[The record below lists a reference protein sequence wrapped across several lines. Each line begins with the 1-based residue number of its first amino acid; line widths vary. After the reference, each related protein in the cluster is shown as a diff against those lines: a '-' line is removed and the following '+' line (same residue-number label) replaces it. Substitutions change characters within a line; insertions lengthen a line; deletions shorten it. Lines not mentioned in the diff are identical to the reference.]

1 MSLKL
6 SRFPFSI
13 RWDNTHGKI
22 GKNNHTGTEMAVG
35 SADSEFCNIHVRTD
49 PYRKRL
55 EEIDQ
60 NVHIAYLQVLFFI
73 LFFSLF
79 SMAGIYYFCNPHK

>member
-1 MSLKL
+1 MERLEKTTTQGL
-6 SRFPFSI
+6 
-13 RWDNTHGKI
+13 RWQS
-22 GKNNHTGTEMAVG
+22 AVQTQN
-35 SADSEFCNIHVRTD
+35 FVNIHVRTD
-49 PYRKRL
+49 LYRKRL